1 MKGDK
6 NRTGYFRAQR
16 RSPGPIHAGS
26 VLRGALPNI
35 AIGPRLKEFKLRR
48 EWPEIVGTAI
58 AARVAPKNLIKSTLY
73 CIVSSSAWMTELN
86 YQKLLIMEK
95 INKAIGENTVKEI
108 IFKPGIVSVGKT
120 ATPPADEAP
129 QKCSL
134 TSTFIESATSDIKD
148 EALKTLLKRV
158 MKKYP
163 F

>member
-1 MKGDK
+1 MKGGK
-6 NRTGYFRAQR
+6 YRTSHFKAQR
-16 RSPGPIHAGS
+16 RAPGPIHASS

-48 EWPEIVGTAI
+48 EWSAIVGTAV
-58 AARVAPKNLIKSTLY
+58 AARVAPKSLIKNTLY
-73 CIVSSSAWMTELN
+73 CVVSSSAWMTELN

-95 INKAIGENTVKEI
+95 INKTIGVDTVKEI
-108 IFKPGIVSVGKT
+108 IFKPGIVRAEKA
-120 ATPPADEAP
+120 ATPPTDEAP

-134 TSTFIESATSDIKD
+134 TNTFIESATSDIKD

>member
-1 MKGDK
+1 MKGGK
-6 NRTGYFRAQR
+6 YRISHFRAQR
-16 RSPGPIHAGS
+16 RPPRPIHASS

-48 EWPEIVGTAI
+48 EWPAIVGAAI
-58 AARVAPKNLIKSTLY
+58 AARVAPKSLIKNTLY
-73 CIVSSSAWMTELN
+73 CVVSSSAWMTELN
-86 YQKLLIMEK
+86 YQKLLIIEK
-95 INKAIGENTVKEI
+95 INKAVGVDTVNEI
-108 IFKPGIVSVGKT
+108 IFKPGIVKT
-120 ATPPADEAP
+120 EKADTPPPEEPP

-134 TSTFIESATSDIKD
+134 TSAFIESAASEIKD